1 VSTSHGVCQTF
12 NSLTSS
18 EIYKDLPN
26 LSVWKSVFEPNK
38 TNSSLVYPKGF
49 GSAKGMYIIL
59 NSYESIGMQQQSNDF
74 ILSITNQYNAYDIV
88 RQSFNLL
95 PGNAYTFRVMASQVS
110 ILQSSYG
117 DCMKNFSLLHK
128 K

>member
-1 VSTSHGVCQTF
+1 M
-12 NSLTSS
+12 
-18 EIYKDLPN
+18 
-26 LSVWKSVFEPNK
+26 FEPNK

-74 ILSITNQYNAYDIV
+74 ILSITNEYNAYDIV

-117 DCMKNFSLLHK
+117 DCMQKLACYIKMVIFPYL
-128 K
+128 